1 MPRTF
6 MRPARAARAA
16 TASLLAVAL
25 TFAAAPVASAYTVY
39 SGDNVKVEFSN
50 GEVYNCTLNSVGQ
63 RGGEMWGITAGHCL
77 QPRNGGVVTR
87 VLAADGHTPL
97 ASNMGGFGMARENG
111 ASYNWF
117 TDTGWFRLD
126 RNINY
131 GGALRGGNITTR
143 ALGSENALTNASR
156 AVHRTR
162 PVAGRA
168 PISWVRPGMILCKD
182 GGTTGRSCGPVFRV
196 NYDTGEIFSFMFSI
210 PGDSGSPVYILTR
223 DRKAVIVG
231 VHSRSNGP
239 FVDVADA
246 VFPLPGGLE

>member
-1 MPRTF
+1 MPR
-6 MRPARAARAA
+6 AIRALA
-16 TASLLAVAL
+16 ASLLAAAL
-25 TFAAAPVASAYTVY
+25 AVGAAPAASAYTVY
-39 SGDNVKVEFSN
+39 SGDNIKVEFSN

-63 RGGEMWGITAGHCL
+63 RGGATWAITAGHCL

-97 ASNMGGFGMARENG
+97 ASNMAGFGMARENG

-117 TDTGWFRLD
+117 TDTGWFKLD
-126 RNINY
+126 PNVRF
-131 GGALRGGNITTR
+131 GGAARGGNITTR
-143 ALGSENALTNASR
+143 ALGSENALTYAAR
-156 AVHRTR
+156 AIHPDR
-162 PVAGRA
+162 PIAGRA

-182 GGTTGRSCGPVFRV
+182 GGTTGRTCGPVFRV
-196 NYDTGEIFSFMFSI
+196 NYDTGEIFTFMLSI

-239 FVDVADA
+239 IVDVADA
-246 VFPLPGGLE
+246 LFPLPGGLQ